1 MKRAKHPRLP
11 SGYGTIR
18 YLGKGR
24 RNPYAVHPP
33 STDFDENGHY
43 KLKPALCY
51 VQNWITGMAVLTAY
65 HAGTYTRGMERELE
79 MQVTITAK
87 LAGEDKLLQAI
98 LGDYNKAMYASAL
111 EAPKKT
117 FKEVFEE
124 FYKWKF
130 ERPGIN
136 PSRSSKDSYKIAFKN
151 SSVLHDKPFVDLQYS
166 DLQAVVDDCPL
177 KHASKELI
185 LTLFKQ
191 MYKYADIVGITN
203 LDASKHVAIVGQDE
217 EEHGIPFSNEEMDI
231 LKSDIENPVAEML
244 VIMCYSGFRISA
256 YRTLEVNLEENY
268 FKGGVKTAA
277 GKNRIVPI
285 HSGILPLVKRR
296 IERDGQ
302 ILSVSPGI
310 FRKQMSEYIQTR
322 DIAKHTPHDTRH
334 TFSMLCERY
343 KVSETDRKRMLGH
356 ALDLTNGVYGHRTV
370 EELREEIEK
379 IKY

>member
-33 STDFDENGHY
+33 STEFDENGHY

-117 FKEVFEE
+117 FKEVYEE
-124 FYKWKF
+124 FVKWKYN
-130 ERPGIN
+130 RPGAKKT
-136 PSRSSKDSYKIAFKN
+136 SSKASYAVAFKN
-151 SSVLHDKPFVDLQYS
+151 ASVLHDKAFVDLQYS
-166 DLQAVVDDCPL
+166 DLQAVVDNCPL

-191 MYKYADIVGITN
+191 MYKYADIVGITSS
-203 LDASKHVAIVGQDE
+203 DASKHVTILGENDDEHGVPFSE
-217 EEHGIPFSNEEMDI
+217 EEIDI
-231 LKSDIENPVAEML
+231 LKSDTENPVAEML
-244 VIMCYSGFRISA
+244 VIMCYSGYRISA
-256 YRTLEVNLEENY
+256 YKTLEVNLEERY
-268 FKGGVKTAA
+268 FKGGVKTAF

-285 HSGILPLVKRR
+285 HSGILPLVTRR

-302 ILSVSPGI
+302 LLSVSPPI
-310 FRKQMSEYIQTR
+310 FRKQMSAYLQSKKIE
-322 DIAKHTPHDTRH
+322 KHTPHDARH

-343 KVSETDRKRMLGH
+343 KVSEADRKRMLGH
-356 ALDLTNGVYGHRTV
+356 ALDLTNGTYGHRTL